1 MEVGVL
7 AVRYAKALYEY
18 ALKKGVTEDVYH
30 TARTIIGSF
39 VANPSVAK
47 VLEDPLLPMTDKL
60 ALMNSSTGLEPS
72 RNPLLHEVFNNYFT
86 LLLNNKRENYL
97 ISSLYYYQQIYR
109 KENNIAIAKITTA
122 IPLEGEM
129 EKVILSKASKVL
141 GKKIEL
147 EQSVIPEIVGG
158 FILDV
163 DDYRIDAS
171 VVAQV
176 NKIKRTLLDKN
187 RRIV

>member
-1 MEVGVL
+1 M
-7 AVRYAKALYEY
+7 
-18 ALKKGVTEDVYH
+18 
-30 TARTIIGSF
+30 
-39 VANPSVAK
+39 
-47 VLEDPLLPMTDKL
+47 
-60 ALMNSSTGLEPS
+60 
-72 RNPLLHEVFNNYFT
+72 
-86 LLLNNKRENYL
+86 
-97 ISSLYYYQQIYR
+97 
-109 KENNIAIAKITTA
+109 
-122 IPLEGEM
+122 
-129 EKVILSKASKVL
+129 ILSKASKVL